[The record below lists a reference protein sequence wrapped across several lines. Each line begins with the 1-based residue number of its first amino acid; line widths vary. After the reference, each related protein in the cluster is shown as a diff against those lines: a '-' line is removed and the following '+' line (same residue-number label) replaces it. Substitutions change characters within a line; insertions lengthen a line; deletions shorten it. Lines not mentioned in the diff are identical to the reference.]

1 MLTTTQ
7 IKSYFTSR
15 YYIGIALVIG
25 IAFSL
30 LVDLAVIPVSMIAN
44 PIGSLI
50 IMVASWVAGL
60 FFLDLL
66 APLTGVTSDGHY
78 SYKYIAISRLMTAS
92 KKVLQKAL
100 IVSLVIGVG
109 SYLLQGYFFLS
120 PLPQLTRFLLN
131 SVFIGMLGIVITS
144 VVVMFKSR

>member
-7 IKSYFTSR
+7 MKSYFTSR
-15 YYIGIALVIG
+15 YYVGIALVLG

-30 LVDLAVIPVSMIAN
+30 LVDLDVISASLIMN
-44 PIGSLI
+44 PIVSLVL
-50 IMVASWVAGL
+50 MVLSWIAAL

-78 SYKYIAISRLMTAS
+78 SYKYIAISRLMSAN
-92 KKVLQKAL
+92 KKTLQKAL
-100 IVSLVIGVG
+100 IVSLVIGIG
-109 SYLLQGYFFLS
+109 AYLLQNIFYVS
-120 PLPQLTRFLLN
+120 PLPQLTRFLSS
-131 SVFIGMLGIVITS
+131 SVFMAMLGIAITS